1 MTKKTYL
8 TKKMLQARIEELENN
23 MQSIAL
29 KSKGLEY
36 ENVRMKRLLYKS
48 LHIGLNA
55 DDIDQYNL
63 SYILPE
69 EAVKELSLSIH
80 SLGLSTRVIHGLQ
93 VLDIRTL
100 ADLLREIRDYKMQRI
115 KEARML
121 GQKSIT
127 EILEAIRKK
136 GWVDQYNRCYL
147 FEYV

>member
-8 TKKMLQARIEELENN
+8 TKKILQARIEELENS
-23 MQSIAL
+23 MQSVVL

-69 EAVKELSLSIH
+69 EAVKELSLSIY
-80 SLGLSTRVIHGLQ
+80 SLELSTRVIHGLL
-93 VLDIRTL
+93 VLDIKTL

-115 KEARML
+115 KETRML
-121 GQKSIT
+121 GKKSIT

-136 GWVDQYNRCYL
+136 GWVDKYNRCYL
-147 FEYV
+147 FEYL

>member
-8 TKKMLQARIEELENN
+8 TKKRLQSRIEELESAVN
-23 MQSIAL
+23 SIAV

-36 ENVRMKRLLYKS
+36 ENARLKRLLYKS
-48 LHIGLNA
+48 FHIGLNA

-63 SYILPE
+63 SYVLPE
-69 EAVKELSLSIH
+69 EAIKELSLSIH
-80 SLGLSTRVIHGLQ
+80 CLELSTRVRHGLLG
-93 VLDIRTL
+93 LDIRTL

-121 GQKSIT
+121 GKKSIA
-127 EILEAIRKK
+127 EIVEAMRKK

-147 FEYV
+147 FEYL